1 MVAIDRGFKYSNH
14 PSQGFNCFFYTSAKS
29 SWFSKVHFSHIH
41 YFKTSRFL
49 YTICVSSPTVVDIS
63 RGSPADVAG
72 ILPGDKI
79 LTIGGVVPRDI
90 IEYQLLIDEPH
101 VELEIERS
109 RITFSV
115 TVEKTPGEPLGA
127 EISSALFD
135 RVRTCDNH
143 CEFCFIY
150 QLPKGMRRSLYL
162 KDDDYRLSFLYGNFT
177 TLTRF
182 TEADLERVVTER
194 LSPLF
199 VSIHATNPDLR
210 SELLRNKRGALSL
223 RWLDALLEAH
233 IEIHG
238 QIVLCPTINDGLELD
253 RTLAEIAVRFSSLS
267 SVGVVPLGV
276 SKYSNEARMR
286 AMTKVEANEALD
298 TIERY
303 QELFMATIGRRM
315 VYASDE
321 IYVVAERDFPPLEAY
336 DGFPQHENGIGIFRA
351 FEASFLG
358 DKEYAWGRRA
368 GFFASVDGVPKGAYR
383 PNRTPKGMRKT
394 PPLTS
399 HGTAVLTGSYGKVL
413 LSKLLKES
421 GVDGVRV
428 LEVTNEY
435 FGGNA
440 KVAGLMTGADV
451 ARVLEDEPEDHR
463 YILPD
468 VCLNEGRFLDGVL
481 VEELPRQVEVVP
493 TDGASLA
500 KALRRRKPISL
511 RLGENIG

>member
-1 MVAIDRGFKYSNH
+1 M
-14 PSQGFNCFFYTSAKS
+14 
-29 SWFSKVHFSHIH
+29 
-41 YFKTSRFL
+41 
-49 YTICVSSPTVVDIS
+49 SSPTVVDVS
-63 RGSPADVAG
+63 SGSPADVAG

-79 LTIGGVVPRDI
+79 LSIGGAVPRDI
-90 IEYQLLIDEPH
+90 IEYQLLVDEPS

-109 RITFSV
+109 RLNFSV
-115 TVEKTPGEPLGA
+115 TIEKTSGEPLGI

-199 VSIHATNPDLR
+199 VSIHTTNPELR

-223 RWLDALLEAH
+223 RWLDAILEAN
-233 IEIHG
+233 IEVHG
-238 QIVLCPTINDGLELD
+238 QIVLCPSINDAVELD
-253 RTLAEIAVRFSSLS
+253 RTLAEIAVRFPSLS

-286 AMTKVEANEALD
+286 AMNKEEANEALD
-298 TIERY
+298 TVERY
-303 QELFMATIGRRM
+303 QELFLAALGKRM

-321 IYVVAERDFPPLEAY
+321 IYVVAEREFPLLEEY

-351 FEASFLG
+351 FEASFFG
-358 DKEYAWGRRA
+358 DKDYAWGRRA
-368 GFFASVDGVPKGAYR
+368 GFFASVDGVPKGEYR
-383 PNRTPKGMRKT
+383 PNRTPKGRRRDVST
-394 PPLTS
+394 TS
-399 HGTAVLTGSYGKVL
+399 SSTAVLTGSYGKVL
-413 LSKLLKES
+413 LDKVLSEA
-421 GVDGVRV
+421 GIEGVRV
-428 LEVTNEY
+428 VEVVNEF

-440 KVAGLMTGADV
+440 KVAGLMTGEDV
-451 ARVLEDEPEDHR
+451 AKVLENEPMGDR

-481 VEELPRQVEVVP
+481 VEELPRQVEVIP

-500 KALRRRKPISL
+500 RVLKRRKPISL